1 MAAPQYRVFVCTKRR
16 SPGAPEGC
24 CCNAGG
30 MELYEAFRAEIE
42 RQGLGDRVE
51 VRRSG
56 CLDRCESG
64 AVAMV
69 YCPKRRWLQWLPTK
83 VQVKLRRW
91 LFPDRYNYGRLEA
104 GDVPEILA
112 SHLVDREPLK
122 RCQI

>member
-1 MAAPQYRVFVCTKRR
+1 MAMSKYLVFVCTKRR
-16 SPGAPEGC
+16 SPSEGC
-24 CCNAGG
+24 CCDAGG
-30 MELYEAFRAEIE
+30 VELYEAFRAEIE
-42 RQGLGDRVE
+42 QQGVGDRVE

-56 CLDRCESG
+56 CLDRCELG
-64 AVAMV
+64 AVTMV
-69 YCPKRRWLQWLPTK
+69 YRPKRRWLRWLPTK

-91 LFPDRYNYGRLEA
+91 LFPDRYTYGRLEV

>member
-16 SPGAPEGC
+16 SPNDPEGC

-30 MELYEAFRAEIE
+30 MELYEAFCAEIE
-42 RQGLGDRVE
+42 RQGVSGRVS

-69 YCPKRRWLQWLPTK
+69 YRPKRRWLNWLPTK

-91 LFPDRYNYGRLEA
+91 LFPERYTYGRLAPSDA
-104 GDVPEILA
+104 GDILE
-112 SHLVDREPLK
+112 SHLVDRTPLK

>member
-1 MAAPQYRVFVCTKRR
+1 MTAPQYRVFVCTKRR
-16 SPGAPEGC
+16 SPNDPEGC

-30 MELYEAFRAEIE
+30 VELYEAFRAEIG
-42 RQGLGDRVE
+42 RQGVGDRVE

-69 YCPKRRWLQWLPTK
+69 YRPKRRWLAWLPTK
-83 VQVKLRRW
+83 VQVKLRKW
-91 LFPDRYNYGRLEA
+91 LFPDRYTYGRVEV